1 LELTTIMGEFLQ
13 QLLTWKSISQMAFF
27 AGIIASLSFGIVGSY
42 VVARRISYIAAAI
55 AHCVLGGIGAA
66 VFIQHKLG
74 WTWFDPMLGALI
86 AAILA
91 ALIIGVVSLY
101 LKEREDTIISA
112 TWSVGMSLGF
122 LFLYFSPNF
131 QGNLESFLMGSI
143 LYISPRDLWIT
154 LALGIAVITLSLLFY
169 NKLLAVCFDGEFA
182 QLRGINTPVYY
193 FMLLI
198 LTALS
203 VVLLVQLTGVVLAIA
218 LIVLPAATGMRFA
231 KRLWHAMIIAIV
243 LAMIFTS
250 LGLGLSYT
258 LEWPT
263 GPVIVILAAL
273 VYTGTLIGK
282 SFRKA

>member
-1 LELTTIMGEFLQ
+1 MSEFFQ
-13 QLLTWKSISQMAFF
+13 QLLTWKSISQMAFV

-55 AHCVLGGIGAA
+55 AHCVLGGLGAA
-66 VFIQHKLG
+66 VFIQFKLG
-74 WTWFDPMLGALI
+74 WTWFHPMFGALI
-86 AAILA
+86 SAVLA
-91 ALIIGVVSLY
+91 ALIIGFVSLR

-112 TWSVGMSLGF
+112 VWSVGMSLGI
-122 LFLYFSPNF
+122 LFIYFSPNR

-154 LALGIAVITLSLLFY
+154 LALGVAVIGFSLIFY

-182 QLRGINTPVYY
+182 RLRGINTPVYF

-203 VVLLVQLTGVVLAIA
+203 VVLLVQLTGIILAIA
-218 LIVLPAATGMRFA
+218 LIVLPAATGLRFA
-231 KRLWHAMIIAIV
+231 KRLWHAMIVAI
-243 LAMIFTS
+243 LLSMIFTS
-250 LGLGLSYT
+250 VGLGVSYT

-263 GPVIVILAAL
+263 GPVIVVLAAL
-273 VYTGTLIGK
+273 AYTASLLVK
-282 SFRKA
+282 SLRKA